1 MASSAAEPD
10 LTAGERIA
18 ARGRAVTLAALGLL
32 AALAWA
38 YLLSGAAMASSTFP
52 AAVAMWFVMMV
63 AMMIPA
69 AAPTILLYARVHR
82 HSADSAPPTSA
93 FLVGYLACW
102 LAFSIAAALLQTAL
116 QHGGQMV
123 PMLGMLR
130 SPAAGA
136 VVLISAGLY
145 QWTPAK
151 DACLAECRSPGGFLA
166 RHFRP
171 GAIGAFRLGVIH
183 GAYCV
188 GCCWL
193 LMGLL
198 FAAGV
203 MNLALV
209 AALTLLVAAE
219 KLLPYGRMLAR
230 FGGALLIVAGAAL
243 LLR

>member
-1 MASSAAEPD
+1 MASSAAKPE

-38 YLLSGAAMASSTFP
+38 YLLSGAAMASSTVP
-52 AAVAMWFVMMV
+52 AAIAMWFVMMV

-82 HSADSAPPTSA
+82 HSADSSPPTSA

-136 VVLISAGLY
+136 AVLIAAGLY
-145 QWTPAK
+145 QWTAAK
-151 DACLAECRSPGGFLA
+151 DACLAECRAPGAFLA

-171 GAIGAFRLGVIH
+171 GAAGALRLGLIH
-183 GAYCV
+183 GA
-188 GCCWL
+188 
-193 LMGLL
+193 
-198 FAAGV
+198 
-203 MNLALV
+203 
-209 AALTLLVAAE
+209 
-219 KLLPYGRMLAR
+219 
-230 FGGALLIVAGAAL
+230 
-243 LLR
+243 